1 MFRQNKKR
9 GPLKIETLVGRN
21 TTLKGDIH
29 FTGGLHIDGTI
40 QGNVIAADG
49 SSSVLSLSEHGHIK
63 GEVHVPVITLN
74 GSVSG
79 DVHASKS
86 IELAAHASVTGNVYY
101 NLIEMAMG
109 AEVNGKLVH
118 MSETEVARVVPEVKS
133 VAVKEARPD
142 AAMGAAASLAK
153 ES

>member
-1 MFRQNKKR
+1 MFRQNQKR

-29 FTGGLHIDGTI
+29 FSGGLHIDGTI
-40 QGNVIAADG
+40 KGSVIADDN
-49 SSSVLSLSEHGHIK
+49 SSSILSLSEHGRIE

-74 GSVSG
+74 GSVNG

-86 IELAAHASVTGNVYY
+86 IELAQQASVNGNVYY

-118 MSETEVARVVPEVKS
+118 KSETEVARVTPEVKP
-133 VAVKEARPD
+133 VAVKEAAPNV
-142 AAMGAAASLAK
+142 AATASLAK

>member
-1 MFRQNKKR
+1 MFRQNQKR

-29 FTGGLHIDGTI
+29 FSGGLHIDGTI
-40 QGNVIAADG
+40 QGNVIADDG
-49 SSSVLSLSEHGHIK
+49 TSSILSLSEHGRIE

-86 IELAAHASVTGNVYY
+86 IELAPRASVNGNVYY
-101 NLIEMAMG
+101 KLIEMAMG

-118 MSETEVARVVPEVKS
+118 KSEAEVARVAPEVKP
-133 VAVKEARPD
+133 VAVKEATP
-142 AAMGAAASLAK
+142 AAAAGGTITLAK